1 MNVSIEHREARSG
14 SKRNRLK
21 KFTKTDHPHR
31 KDLTTTTGPTP
42 PKSRPPEFAPSDT
55 QSYPV
60 KLKVRRKFGQ
70 NRSRPMDD
78 LYAINA
84 AKTEFREAFNQGD
97 PRGIIAIAHPDLIN
111 FSDGQPSEFGETGLQ
126 SFKRRLEKL
135 FADYTAQ
142 LSVIVI
148 EIRMQSDVAQCYGWH
163 GLTLTP
169 RRGGEPIH
177 RRSRYVDIWRK
188 NTALEWKLWIYV
200 DNADVA
206 DPFVPEDV
214 PPAKPKAYRAQSFL

>member
-1 MNVSIEHREARSG
+1 
-14 SKRNRLK
+14 
-21 KFTKTDHPHR
+21 
-31 KDLTTTTGPTP
+31 
-42 PKSRPPEFAPSDT
+42 
-55 QSYPV
+55 
-60 KLKVRRKFGQ
+60 
-70 NRSRPMDD
+70 MDD

-97 PRGIIAIAHPDLIN
+97 PRRIIAIAHPDLIN

-148 EIRMQSDVAQCYGWH
+148 EIRLQSDVAQCYGWH
-163 GLTLTP
+163 DLTLTP

-188 NTALEWKLWIYV
+188 NTVREWKLWMYV

-214 PPAKPKAYRAQSFL
+214 PPAKAKAYRAQSFL